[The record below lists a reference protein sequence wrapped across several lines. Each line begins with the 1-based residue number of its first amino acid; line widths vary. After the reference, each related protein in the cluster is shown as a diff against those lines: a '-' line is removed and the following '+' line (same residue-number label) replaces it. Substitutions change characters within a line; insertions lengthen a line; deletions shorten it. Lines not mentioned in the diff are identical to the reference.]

1 MSKMNEDMR
10 KVFQNMPG
18 LGKETAEQF
27 ITILETDDEKFDQV
41 YPYFKEQISKV
52 YDGEE
57 FQEGSSVLLPPSVS
71 GVLRASG
78 AWLLLTE
85 FAP

>member
-1 MSKMNEDMR
+1 MNEDMR

-41 YPYFKEQISKV
+41 YPYFKE
-52 YDGEE
+52 
-57 FQEGSSVLLPPSVS
+57 
-71 GVLRASG
+71 
-78 AWLLLTE
+78 
-85 FAP
+85 